1 MDFSLTAEQIRFKE
15 SVVEF
20 ARRALKNEAL
30 EHGDPRE
37 FYWEGW
43 RRCAEFG
50 IQGIAMP
57 KAYGGLE
64 LDLLTCVLIMQGLGY
79 ACRDAGLIFSLN
91 TQIWTCECP
100 ILKFGTEEQKEKY
113 LGRLI
118 SGSIVG
124 GHAMTE
130 PDSGSD
136 AFSMKTRAVRD
147 GDRYILNGT
156 KIFITNAPIADI
168 LLVFAVT
175 NEQKK
180 FGGVSAFIVE
190 KGFPG
195 FSVGKPFSLMG
206 LRSCPIGEVILQD
219 CEVPAENRLGSEGA
233 GSAIFNSEMEQERS
247 CLFASQL
254 GAMEKILEDCVQYAK
269 ARSQFGQ
276 PIGDYQAV
284 SHKIADMRVRIE
296 LSRLIL
302 YQVAWMKASG
312 KRAPVESSIAK
323 LYVSESY
330 VQTCMDAL
338 QIHGAY
344 GYSTEFPIERNLRD
358 SIAGKI
364 YSGSSEIQRNILASF
379 LGL

>member
-1 MDFSLTAEQIRFKE
+1 MDFSLSAEQIRFKE

-302 YQVAWMKASG
+302 YQVAWMKTSG

>member
-1 MDFSLTAEQIRFKE
+1 MDFSLSAEQIRFKE

-100 ILKFGTEEQKEKY
+100 ILKFGTDEQKEKY

-302 YQVAWMKASG
+302 YQVAWMKTSG